1 MYRLLK
7 AVLFFMCR
15 YLIVM
20 LLTSGKNS
28 LQCTILIYCDPKT
41 QAHTFYIIYIKKRSF
56 NSAFKHTT
64 TLFNF
69 LLQKK
74 CSCSLPHR
82 NALSSMHILLS
93 LLANILHSKYLSRLF
108 KSITA
113 SCYKNI
119 VFLCVQD
126 LRMYCY
132 HLSYLL

>member
-1 MYRLLK
+1 MTFTATRVFEDCTHYLIIQGTVYRLLK

-56 NSAFKHTT
+56 NRAFKHTT

-69 LLQKK
+69 LLQKNVHVL
-74 CSCSLPHR
+74 SSYHGSHR

-93 LLANILHSKYLSRLF
+93 LLANILHSKYLS
-108 KSITA
+108 A
-113 SCYKNI
+113 VCA
-119 VFLCVQD
+119 
-126 LRMYCY
+126 
-132 HLSYLL
+132 LSFV